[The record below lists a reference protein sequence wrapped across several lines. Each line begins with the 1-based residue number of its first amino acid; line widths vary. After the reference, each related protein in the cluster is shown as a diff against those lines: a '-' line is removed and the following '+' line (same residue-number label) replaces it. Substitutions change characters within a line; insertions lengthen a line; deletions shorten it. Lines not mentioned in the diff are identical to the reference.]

1 MKVAVKSESVGEQ
14 QIEVM
19 IVSRG
24 SWERDVHLHQ
34 GSAPGY
40 NYHRHH
46 CDHRHH
52 RHHPHRRRHHR
63 HHHHRHN
70 NDHQVVDT
78 DGKTVLAT
86 LKAGSY
92 FGEISILNMG
102 TAGGDDGDGATVMV
116 VMVMLKNLVRQS
128 SNSLGEICGLLR
140 PLCPLQD

>member
-40 NYHRHH
+40 DHHRHRHH
-46 CDHRHH
+46 CHH
-52 RHHPHRRRHHR
+52 RHHR

-70 NDHQVVDT
+70 NYHQVVDT

-116 VMVMLKNLVRQS
+116 VVTDAKLTQISK
-128 SNSLGEICGLLR
+128 
-140 PLCPLQD
+140 